1 MIRKKWFIGGIA
13 VLLFIVMA
21 VYFFFPSSEPSNA
34 SKEKE
39 IKVSFLEVDSHW
51 ADSIIKTLSMEDK
64 ASMLILYYP
73 KLDLPVDSIAAQFK
87 NNSPGGFLFSAQQIN
102 NYENEINISKSL
114 LFSHY
119 TQLPITNKVKFK
131 TPEENPLFSS
141 PEIFFSVQDDS
152 LLRESNQLMVDAVD
166 FHSVDGVILPRFKTE
181 EIDFE
186 SKVYKVNKGLFL
198 SRLDTLT
205 RHLSQNNILAASGY
219 IQGTYDLTKDTSKK
233 RENVIL
239 PYSEIVNAGVPI
251 LFVDST
257 LNTKNLKQND
267 LTDYLKENFKFRG
280 LIISNFSSINCQN
293 QDAILKSLI
302 AGSDLIM
309 SHNFNIL
316 KLNILSLIRSG
327 KISEKQVNA
336 KIKKMLLAKTWT
348 NQRRKKMNYEPKE
361 SFNYYEQSFSR
372 RFRKSA
378 ITLIKNEKNHI
389 PVTNVSDNKIA
400 YIHIGEKVKNFLS
413 PVYKYLPSKQVIP
426 TKNISSI
433 NEIKNLNPNDYK
445 RYNTVILT
453 INEKI
458 KESKILDEKLKALS
472 TFTKLIVV
480 NFKYQ
485 ENLSLLNNF
494 ATVIHC
500 WDDSFIEIDY
510 SAQAIFGALKMNAI
524 IPIEKDKDLKG
535 KKFTQCRLQYTIP
548 EEIGIS
554 SDSLR
559 KIEYIVNEG
568 IRNRAF
574 PAAQVFFALEG
585 KVFYNKSFGTPTYT
599 NRTEVKTSDLFDM
612 ASVTKV
618 AASTIVAMDT
628 YEKGYYQLN
637 DSLYKHIP
645 DTLKKHIHGKSTLR
659 NITFRQILIHA
670 TGLAAGQP
678 IIKYIRYRD
687 SLLDKKGRFDKY
699 YCDYNDDYYTIKVAD
714 EFFMEK
720 EQEDTIWYAMNRM
733 YVDENPSYRY
743 SDANMNLL
751 FKLLNAK
758 IKHRW
763 KYFLDSLYYKPLGMF
778 NSYYTPLEFDIEPE
792 RIIPTENDRYWR
804 KQLLQ
809 GYVHDPTAALFGGVA
824 GNAGLFSTAE
834 DIGILFQMLMYKGS
848 YGGRKYF
855 NKETVDLFI
864 NKQPDSHRGLGFN
877 RQVKGNTYGVSP
889 YASKNTFGHTG
900 FTGISVW
907 ADMDIHLLYVS
918 CTNRVHPDAEN
929 KKIIQLGTTKRIHN
943 VIYEQLKYVIPSKI
957 NLEKY

>member
-1 MIRKKWFIGGIA
+1 MSRKKWFIGGIV
-13 VLLFIVMA
+13 VLLFIVTI
-21 VYFFFPSSEPSNA
+21 VYFFFPSSNPSSA

-39 IKVSFLEVDSHW
+39 IKVSFLEVDGHW
-51 ADSIIKTLSMEDK
+51 ADSIIKTLSMEEK
-64 ASMLILYYP
+64 AAMLILYQP
-73 KLDLPVDSIAAQFK
+73 KSNLSIDSVSLLFEK
-87 NNSPGGFLFSAQQIN
+87 YSPGGFLFSASQIN
-102 NYENEINISKSL
+102 NYKDKINISKSL
-114 LFSHY
+114 LFSNY
-119 TQLPITNKVKFK
+119 TQIPLSNKVKFK
-131 TPEENPLFSS
+131 TPNENAIFSS

-152 LLRESNQLMVDAVD
+152 LLKECKKLIVEVAD
-166 FHSVDGVILPRFKTE
+166 FHSVDGIILPSYKTE
-181 EIDFE
+181 ENNFE
-186 SKVYKVNKGLFL
+186 TNVYHVNKDLFL
-198 SRLDTLT
+198 SRVDTLSNQ
-205 RHLSQNNILAASGY
+205 LSNHNILAASGY
-219 IQGTYDLTKDTSKK
+219 IQKLYDLTKDTSKK
-233 RENVIL
+233 REKVIL
-239 PYSEIVNAGVPI
+239 PYNEIVNTGVPVI
-251 LFVDST
+251 FVDST
-257 LNTKNLKQND
+257 INAEKLKKED

-280 LIISNFSSINCQN
+280 LIISSLSSKNCKEEKN
-293 QDAILKSLI
+293 ILNTLLS
-302 AGSDLIM
+302 GSDLLV
-309 SHNFNIL
+309 SSNFNTL
-316 KLNILSLIRSG
+316 QFNILSLIRSG
-327 KISEKQVNA
+327 KIPEKLVNA
-336 KIKKMLLAKTWT
+336 KIKKVLLAKTWT
-348 NQRRKKMNYEPKE
+348 NLKRRRINYEAKE

-372 RFRKSA
+372 RFRKGA
-378 ITLIKNEKNHI
+378 VALIKNEKNHI
-389 PVTNVSDNKIA
+389 PITNVSDNRIA
-400 YIHIGEKVKNFLS
+400 YIHIGKKISNFLS
-413 PVYKYLPSKQVIP
+413 PIYNYLPAKQVIP
-426 TKNISSI
+426 TKNFS
-433 NEIKNLNPNDYK
+433 NAQEFKNLNPNDYR
-445 RYNTVILT
+445 RYHTVIVT
-453 INEKI
+453 INEEIEEQKGL
-458 KESKILDEKLKALS
+458 EDKLKSLS
-472 TFTKLIVV
+472 SFTKLIIV
-480 NFKYQ
+480 NFNQ
-485 ENLSLLNNF
+485 QQNLTVLNKL

-500 WDDSFIEIDY
+500 WDDSFIETEFA
-510 SAQAIFGALKMNAI
+510 AQAIFGALKMNAI
-524 IPIEKDKDLKG
+524 VPTEINKGLKG

-548 EEIGIS
+548 EEVGIS

-559 KIEYIVNEG
+559 KIEYIINEG

-574 PAAQVFFALEG
+574 PAAQVFFALDG
-585 KVFYNKSFGTPTYT
+585 KVFYNKAFGTPTYT
-599 NRTEVKTSDLFDM
+599 NRVEVKTTDLFDM

-714 EFFMEK
+714 NFFMEK

-733 YVDENPSYRY
+733 YVDERPSYRY

-751 FKLLNAK
+751 FKLLNSK

-848 YGGRKYF
+848 YGGRNYF
-855 NKETVDLFI
+855 KKETVDLFI

-907 ADMDIHLLYVS
+907 ADMDINLLYVS

-943 VIYEQLKYVIPSKI
+943 VIYEQLKYVMPNKI